1 MRKTLATGLSA
12 GVLFAAAAAVLP
24 ATAATAATGEA
35 TLSVLHAVPD
45 VTVDVYLD
53 GERAIDDFTPGTLAG
68 PMMVPAGAHQ
78 LAITA
83 SDATDASKP
92 IIGPADVSF
101 DAGGNY
107 TAVAHDA
114 TDGSPTATVFTNDTS
129 AVAAGQGR
137 LVVRHVA
144 AAPAVDVL
152 AGGQAVVSNLS
163 NPDEQ
168 ALELPAGT
176 VSASVAATG
185 TTDPVIGPADVA
197 VTAGSSTIVHAWG
210 SLDDDDLAL
219 ATQTIADLGGTPNGV
234 PAGNAGLVATN
245 DQAPCPWSAQR
256 RPLWPPLPR
265 SGPWCSAAG
274 TQRPAA
280 ERATPRAVR
289 HGDARRR
296 RGGRRPDRVL
306 VGRDHPRRAAVR
318 PADHHPH
325 TGPVGVLDRGAAAG
339 RHDPPGPERPR
350 PDHHHRRP
358 RRHQRAGP
366 SRGGRRGRRDGAPAR
381 PGDRGLVPVRCR
393 PVVHRGH
400 RRHRGPRRRGRLRH
414 RPVLTP
420 RRRPLRHP
428 DRPDRRG
435 RCRDRVADRL
445 RQHAREAGTP
455 LGRSVP

>member
-152 AGGQAVVSNLS
+152 AGGKAVVSNLS

-176 VSASVAATG
+176 VSATVAATG

-197 VTAGSSTIVHAWG
+197 VTAGSSTIVYAWG
-210 SLDDDDLAL
+210 SLDDDNLAL

-245 DQAPCPWSAQR
+245 DQD
-256 RPLWPPLPR
+256 PLP
-265 SGPWCSAAG
+265 
-274 TQRPAA
+274 
-280 ERATPRAVR
+280 
-289 HGDARRR
+289 
-296 RGGRRPDRVL
+296 L
-306 VGRDHPRRAAVR
+306 V
-318 PADHHPH
+318 
-325 TGPVGVLDRGAAAG
+325 GAAA
-339 RHDPPGPERPR
+339 
-350 PDHHHRRP
+350 
-358 RRHQRAGP
+358 AALAAAAAI
-366 SRGGRRGRRDGAPAR
+366 GAVNK
-381 PGDRGLVPVRCR
+381 L
-393 PVVHRGH
+393 
-400 RRHRGPRRRGRLRH
+400 
-414 RPVLTP
+414 
-420 RRRPLRHP
+420 
-428 DRPDRRG
+428 
-435 RCRDRVADRL
+435 
-445 RQHAREAGTP
+445 
-455 LGRSVP
+455 